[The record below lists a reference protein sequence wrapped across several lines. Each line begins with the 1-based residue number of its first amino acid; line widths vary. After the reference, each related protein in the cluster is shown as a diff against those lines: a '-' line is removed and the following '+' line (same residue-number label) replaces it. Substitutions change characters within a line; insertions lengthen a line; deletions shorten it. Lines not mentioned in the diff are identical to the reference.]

1 MRTNIF
7 SILILLLSSCT
18 ITAFKKNLI
27 ETKTPA
33 GDLQVSSIAEPTEE
47 QKFQENVDSLFNNG
61 IEGIDTTDWNSYK
74 INSVWFDYRTM
85 TSMVKI
91 PLVDSTCSRFFTPP
105 CYGRITSGFGPR
117 DGYWHFGTDIKV
129 KVGDTVRCVFNG
141 IVRVIQNDKRG
152 YGKVIVI
159 RHHNG
164 IETLYGHLSK
174 TSVQLNQTVCSGEV
188 IGLGG
193 NTGRSSG
200 SHLHFETRYC
210 GEPFNP
216 CNIVDFERNNLLYDT
231 LYLAKEN
238 FDYLT
243 ELRKTIFHTIHKG
256 DNLGS
261 IARRYRTSVS
271 AICNLNGIKST
282 TILKLGRRLVVRKP
296 TEIEIAGGESKSVDS
311 LQSQL

>member
-18 ITAFKKNLI
+18 ITAFKKDLV
-27 ETKTPA
+27 ETQAPIN
-33 GDLQVSSIAEPTEE
+33 DLRVSPVPDPIEE
-47 QKFQENVDSLFNNG
+47 QNFQENVDQLFDNG
-61 IEGIDTTDWNSYK
+61 ISGIDTTGWNSGK
-74 INSVWFDYRTM
+74 INTVWFDYRTLD
-85 TSMVKI
+85 SMIKI

-105 CYGRITSGFGPR
+105 CFGYITSDFGAR

-129 KVGDTVRCVFNG
+129 KVGDTIRCVLNG
-141 IVRVIQNDKRG
+141 IVRVIQNDKHG
-152 YGKVIVI
+152 YGKVVVI

-164 IETLYGHLSK
+164 LETLYGHLSK
-174 TSVQLNQTVCSGEV
+174 TIVQLNQVVCSGEV
-188 IGLGG
+188 VGLGG
-193 NTGRSSG
+193 NTGRSTG

-216 CNIVDFERNNLLYDT
+216 NNVVDFQRSSLLYDT
-231 LYLAKEN
+231 LYLAREN

-243 ELRKTIFHTIHKG
+243 NLRKTIFHIIHKG

-271 AICNLNGIKST
+271 AICALNGIKPT
-282 TILKLGRRLVVRKP
+282 TILKLGRKLVVRKP
-296 TEIEIAGGESKSVDS
+296 TEVEIAGGESRAADA

>member
-1 MRTNIF
+1 MRINII
-7 SILILLLSSCT
+7 SILILLLFSCT
-18 ITAFKKNLI
+18 ITAFKKPSV
-27 ETKTPA
+27 ETSAPLDT
-33 GDLQVSSIAEPTEE
+33 LQVSTVSESTEE
-47 QKFQENVDSLFNNG
+47 QNFQENVDSLFDNG
-61 IEGIDTTDWNSYK
+61 INGIDTTDWNSYK
-74 INSVWFDYRTM
+74 INLVWFDYRTM
-85 TSMVKI
+85 NSMIKI

-105 CYGRITSGFGPR
+105 CFGRITSGFGPR

-152 YGKVIVI
+152 YGKVVVI

-164 IETLYGHLSK
+164 LETLYGHLSK
-174 TSVQLNQTVCSGEV
+174 TTVQLNQTVCSGEV
-188 IGLGG
+188 VGLGG

-238 FDYLT
+238 FEYLT
-243 ELRKTIFHTIHKG
+243 ELRKTIFHTIRNG
-256 DNLGS
+256 DNLGA
-261 IARRYRTSVS
+261 IARRYRTSVN
-271 AICNLNGIKST
+271 AICSLNHIKST
-282 TILKLGRRLVVRKP
+282 TILKIGRKIVVRKP
-296 TEIEIAGGESKSVDS
+296 SPIEIVSDQNKAADS

>member
-18 ITAFKKNLI
+18 ITAFKKDLI
-27 ETKTPA
+27 QTKAPLN
-33 GDLQVSSIAEPTEE
+33 DLQVSSLPEPTEE
-47 QKFQENVDSLFNNG
+47 QKFQENVDSLFDNG
-61 IEGIDTTDWNSYK
+61 IAGIDTTDWNSTK
-74 INSVWFDYRTM
+74 INMVWFDYRTM
-85 TSMVKI
+85 TSMLKI

-105 CYGRITSGFGPR
+105 CYGHITSGFGAR

-129 KVGDTVRCVFNG
+129 KVGDTIRCVFNG

-152 YGKVIVI
+152 YGKVVVI

-164 IETLYGHLSK
+164 LETLYGHLSK

-193 NTGRSSG
+193 NTGRSTG

-216 CNIVDFERNNLLYDT
+216 CNIVDFERSSLLYDT

-243 ELRKTIFHTIHKG
+243 ELRKTVYYTIHKG

-271 AICNLNGIKST
+271 TICALNGIKPT
-282 TILKLGRRLVVRKP
+282 TILKLGRKLVVRKP
-296 TEIEIAGGESKSVDS
+296 TEIEIAGGENRATDS